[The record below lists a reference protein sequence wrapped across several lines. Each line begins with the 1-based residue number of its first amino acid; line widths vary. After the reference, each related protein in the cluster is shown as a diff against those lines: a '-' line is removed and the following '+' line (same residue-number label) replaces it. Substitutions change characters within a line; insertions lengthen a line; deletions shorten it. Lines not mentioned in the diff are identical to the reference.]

1 MKKTLCVAALSLLM
15 SGVVMA
21 QDGNKKQG
29 KIMSWNFV
37 EAQAGLDWTITNAKI
52 DKLLMPMGALSFGR
66 YFTPVVGARLHVS
79 GLQAKSGFTDLD
91 Q

>member
-1 MKKTLCVAALSLLM
+1 MLIMKKTLCVAALSLLM

-52 DKLLMPMGALSFGR
+52 DKLLMPMGGPFLRSL
-66 YFTPVVGARLHVS
+66 LHTCCWCAS
-79 GLQAKSGFTDLD
+79 SCLWSAG
-91 Q
+91 